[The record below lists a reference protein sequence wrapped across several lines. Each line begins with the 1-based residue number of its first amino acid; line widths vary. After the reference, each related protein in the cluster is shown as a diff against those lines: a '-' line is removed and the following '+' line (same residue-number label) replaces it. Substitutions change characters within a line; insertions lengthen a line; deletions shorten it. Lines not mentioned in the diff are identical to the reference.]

1 MELKH
6 QILQILNKE
15 HYTFAQL
22 AEYLHMTEEG
32 LSHELSTKTL
42 ELRNLEAIAKALRV
56 PLYSLLRSDQA
67 VYTLHRQPLV
77 VNRMW
82 TGSDEVKTAEQLRD
96 EIQLLQEII
105 ALKEKQIHRLTA

>member
-6 QILQILNKE
+6 PILQILNKE

-22 AEYLHMTEEG
+22 ADYLHMTEEG

-42 ELRNLEAIAKALRV
+42 QLRNLEAIAKALRV
-56 PLYSLLRSDQA
+56 PLYSLLRSEQTI
-67 VYTLHRQPLV
+67 YTLHRQPLA

-82 TGSDEVKTAEQLRD
+82 TGSDEAKTVQQLQD
-96 EIQLLQEII
+96 EIGLLKEII
-105 ALKEKQIHRLTA
+105 ALKEKQIHRLSA